1 MVGSLNYDA
10 TQMSELDRHQR
21 LHAVIASLGLP
32 VVATSAGAPG
42 GSGEEADTQRIAT
55 EQIDE
60 LLERVAAVTRVL
72 SDGHQEWDDVDRLAA
87 QVLLAD
93 LAAIASTTR
102 ALDSLTAA
110 RLKAARADL
119 AAARRDAERA
129 IQETE

>member
-1 MVGSLNYDA
+1 
-10 TQMSELDRHQR
+10 MSELDRYQR

-32 VVATSAGAPG
+32 AVESSADAAGD
-42 GSGEEADTQRIAT
+42 SVDEAETQRIAT
-55 EQIDE
+55 RQIDD

-87 QVLLAD
+87 QVLLTD

-102 ALDSLTAA
+102 ALNGLAA
-110 RLKAARADL
+110 SRLKGARADL
-119 AAARRDAERA
+119 AAARRDAERS

>member
-1 MVGSLNYDA
+1 MGIGYDA
-10 TQMSELDRHQR
+10 TQMSELDRHRR

-32 VVATSAGAPG
+32 AVANSPDAAG
-42 GSGEEADTQRIAT
+42 GSVEEADTQRIAT
-55 EQIDE
+55 RQIDE

-87 QVLLAD
+87 QVLLTD
-93 LAAIASTTR
+93 LAAIACTTR
-102 ALDSLTAA
+102 ALNGLAA
-110 RLKAARADL
+110 TRLKGARADL

>member
-1 MVGSLNYDA
+1 
-10 TQMSELDRHQR
+10 MSELDRYQR

-32 VVATSAGAPG
+32 AVESSADAAGDSVDEAEAQRVAT
-42 GSGEEADTQRIAT
+42 R
-55 EQIDE
+55 QIDD

-87 QVLLAD
+87 QVLLTD

-102 ALDSLTAA
+102 ALNGLAA
-110 RLKAARADL
+110 TRLKGARADL
-119 AAARRDAERA
+119 AAARRDAERS